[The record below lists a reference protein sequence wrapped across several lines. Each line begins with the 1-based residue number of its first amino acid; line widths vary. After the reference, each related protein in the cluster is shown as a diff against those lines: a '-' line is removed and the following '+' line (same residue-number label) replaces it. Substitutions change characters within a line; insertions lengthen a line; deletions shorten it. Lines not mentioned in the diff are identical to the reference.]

1 MLGEQPIKV
10 LVADGQ
16 PIYLDGVARVIRQDA
31 GFQVV
36 AETGDGK
43 RALAEIA
50 RLAPDVALVDATIG
64 PLRGERI
71 VIAVRRER
79 IPTRIVLLAASP
91 ESASV
96 YRALAEGAAGC
107 LTKQVSAEQLRRAL
121 VTAARGEVVIGDGLP
136 TGLAAEIRLREDGDR
151 PVLSDRERAVLRL
164 LADGQRSPEIGR
176 ALHLA
181 PTTVKGH
188 LSRIYEKLEVGDR
201 AAAVAVAMRRGLLE

>member
-1 MLGEQPIKV
+1 MLGELPIKV

-36 AETGDGK
+36 AETDDGE

-50 RLAPDVALVDATIG
+50 RLAPDVALVDAAIG

-79 IPTRIVLLAASP
+79 IPTRIVLLGAAMDP
-91 ESASV
+91 ASV

-107 LTKQVSAEQLRRAL
+107 LTKQVSAEQLCRAL
-121 VTAARGEVVIGDGLP
+121 LSAARGEVVLGDGLP
-136 TGLAAEIRLREDGDR
+136 TGLAAEIRLRSDNDR
-151 PVLSDRERAVLRL
+151 PVLSDRERAVLLR

>member
-1 MLGEQPIKV
+1 MLGEPPIKI

-36 AETGDGK
+36 AETGDSE
-43 RALAEIA
+43 RALAEIV
-50 RLAPDVALVDATIG
+50 RLTPDVALVDASIA

-79 IPTRIVLLAASP
+79 IPTRIVLLGATLDP
-91 ESASV
+91 ASV

-107 LTKQVSAEQLRRAL
+107 LTKHVSAEQLRRAL
-121 VTAARGEVVIGDGLP
+121 VSAARGEVVLGDGLP
-136 TGLAAEIRLREDGDR
+136 TGLASEIRLRSDSDR
-151 PVLSDRERAVLRL
+151 PVLSERERAVLRG

-188 LSRIYEKLEVGDR
+188 LSRIYEKLEVSDR